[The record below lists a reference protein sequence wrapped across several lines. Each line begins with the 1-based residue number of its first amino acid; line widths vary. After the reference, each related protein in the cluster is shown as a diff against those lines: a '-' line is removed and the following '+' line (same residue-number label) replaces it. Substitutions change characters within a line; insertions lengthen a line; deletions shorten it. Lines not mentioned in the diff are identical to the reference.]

1 MNINLKRTGEVTFQV
16 ALTNEQIE
24 AHLPKP
30 TFDKDLQYSY
40 TVTPTGKDLNHVEI
54 KIIVQ
59 SFSGLKYDLDKKLG
73 LPVEYMYQRLA
84 VGVTHQNLFR
94 LQLAI
99 GPLLVIS
106 ELYEPCNHIDR
117 VLSGD
122 LSATKLYIRELIQL
136 IAGKEDYINELYPII
151 YSLVKVD
158 EREKDNQADYDV
170 GEILRFDRKGLST
183 YREVYREVASE
194 SGVAAYNLNKSL
206 YQMIKGL
213 RAATKAVKNHG

>member
-24 AHLPKP
+24 THLPKP

-122 LSATKLYIRELIQL
+122 LSATKLYIRDFIKRLMADEELL
-136 IAGKEDYINELYPII
+136 KDFYAVSH
-151 YSLVKVD
+151 SLVKETD
-158 EREKDNQADYDV
+158 RNKDNQAECDV
-170 GEILRFDRKGLST
+170 HGILRRDSKGLTT
-183 YREVYREVASE
+183 YKLVYDMVRQNSYDR
-194 SGVAAYNLNKSL
+194 AYKMN
-206 YQMIKGL
+206 KGL
-213 RAATKAVKNHG
+213 YTAVMGLRESMNAVKCYA